1 MSARSADSPRV
12 LVVHN
17 RYRLHGG
24 EERAVD
30 LQLEAL
36 ARAGVEHGA
45 LIRDSSGTGSARAA
59 RAMLRGGEAEGEVAA
74 AVRELGATVVHV
86 HNMHPL
92 FGPRALAAARAAG
105 ARVVLHLH
113 NYRLF
118 CSIATC
124 FRDGEPCFRCRGR
137 LTLPGLVLNCRG
149 SLPESAVYTTA
160 LAMHQ
165 PAVMASVDRFV
176 TPSHYA
182 RGQLALLGLD
192 AGRVEVVANYL
203 PDHVFADSSAA
214 ADGSYAVAVGRLSA
228 EKGFSTAVEAAAI
241 SGVPLK
247 IAGDGPLEAELRAQ
261 ADGLAAPVELLGR
274 VPAADVPALL
284 RGAAMAV
291 VPSVGGDVMPFAALE
306 AMAAGVPVVASRS
319 GSLPELVGE
328 ERCVPRRDP
337 HALAAAMQEL
347 WRAPERRGA
356 EGDALIARAR
366 ERFGERRYVEE
377 LLALYGGAL

>member
-1 MSARSADSPRV
+1 MSSAGEPRV

-36 ARAGVEHGA
+36 ARAGVEHAA
-45 LIRDSSGTGSARAA
+45 LIRDSADAGSGRAA
-59 RAMLRGGEAEGEVAA
+59 RAMLRGGEAEEDVAG
-74 AVRELGATVVHV
+74 AVRALGATVVHV

-149 SLPESAVYTTA
+149 SLPESAVYATA

-165 PAVMASVDRFV
+165 PRVMESVDRFV
-176 TPSHYA
+176 TPSHHA

-192 AGRVEVVANYL
+192 AARVGVVANYL
-203 PDHVFADSSAA
+203 PDDAFADRSAA
-214 ADGSYAVAVGRLSA
+214 ADGSYAVAIGRLSA
-228 EKGFSTAVEAAAI
+228 EKGFSTAVEASAI
-241 SGVPLK
+241 GGVPLR
-247 IAGDGPLEAELRAQ
+247 IAGDGPLEAELRRQ
-261 ADGLAAPVELLGR
+261 AEALGAPVELLGR
-274 VPAADVPALL
+274 VPAAGVPALL

-291 VPSVGGDVMPFAALE
+291 VPSLGGDVMPFAALE

-337 HALAAAMQEL
+337 RALAAAMQEL
-347 WRAPERRGA
+347 WAAPERRAA

-366 ERFGERRYVEE
+366 ERFGERRYVEQ
-377 LLALYGGAL
+377 LLALYGDPS